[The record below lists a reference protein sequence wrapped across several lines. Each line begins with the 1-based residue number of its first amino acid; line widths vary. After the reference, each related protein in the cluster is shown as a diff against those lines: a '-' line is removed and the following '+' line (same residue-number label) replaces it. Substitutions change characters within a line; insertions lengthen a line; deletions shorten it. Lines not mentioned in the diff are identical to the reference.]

1 MNALPIGTNKLK
13 AFIQLLLM
21 LFGVGATLF
30 FPFAPTLSAQDDDTA
45 TAPQSSSPDTNRR
58 VEVKPASSDPAIARR
73 LTRILNSTDWFEKIL
88 VSVNEGVVFLDGQT
102 TSERYRAW
110 AGDLAG
116 RTQDVVAV
124 VNRIRLVGRVD
135 WNFSPAIEEIDK
147 VMQQSVRFLPMIG
160 LSLVI
165 LLVSMFAAKIAAAGM
180 RSLLSHRLNPM
191 ILGMAARGA
200 ALFTFLVG
208 LYLVLRV
215 AGLTRLAATVIGGT
229 VIAGLVA
236 GIAFR
241 DILENYLASVLIS
254 LRNPFRL
261 GDIVQIGEHHGVVQ
275 RVTSRGT
282 VLMDMNGNHI
292 QIPNATV
299 YKSIIQNYTANPNRR
314 DAFTVGIGYDNDV
327 VESQRIALEV
337 LENHP
342 TVLRE
347 PEPLVL
353 ADFLG
358 AATVT
363 LKVYYWY
370 DGTTRNGLKIK
381 SSLIRNVKTAF
392 EDRGISMPDE
402 AREIVFPQGVPVELK
417 PEGRDGPAESRRVLP
432 VDRDAESGQPLFVE
446 AEGDQTSEAESIQKQ
461 ARQSRNP
468 EESPDLIAE
477 PVRDPN
483 E

>member
-1 MNALPIGTNKLK
+1 
-13 AFIQLLLM
+13 
-21 LFGVGATLF
+21 
-30 FPFAPTLSAQDDDTA
+30 
-45 TAPQSSSPDTNRR
+45 
-58 VEVKPASSDPAIARR
+58 
-73 LTRILNSTDWFEKIL
+73 
-88 VSVNEGVVFLDGQT
+88 
-102 TSERYRAW
+102 
-110 AGDLAG
+110 
-116 RTQDVVAV
+116 
-124 VNRIRLVGRVD
+124 
-135 WNFSPAIEEIDK
+135 
-147 VMQQSVRFLPMIG
+147 
-160 LSLVI
+160 
-165 LLVSMFAAKIAAAGM
+165 M
-180 RSLLSHRLNPM
+180 RKLLSQRLNTM
-191 ILGMAARGA
+191 LLGMAARGM
-200 ALFTFLVG
+200 ALLTFLVG
-208 LYLVLRV
+208 LYLVMRV

-229 VIAGLVA
+229 GIAGLVA

-241 DILENYLASVLIS
+241 DTLEDYLASVLIS

-261 GDIVQIGEHHGVVQ
+261 GDIVEIGEHHGVVQ

-327 VESQRIALEV
+327 AESQRIALEV

-370 DGTTRNGLKIK
+370 DGTARNGLKIK

-392 EDRGISMPDE
+392 QDKGISMPDE

-417 PEGRDGPAESRRVLP
+417 PEDTVGVSEGQRALP
-432 VDRDAESGQPLFVE
+432 LDRSIESGHPLFVE
-446 AEGDQTSEAESIQKQ
+446 AEGDQTSEAEPIQKQ
-461 ARQSRNP
+461 SRQSRNP
-468 EESPDLIAE
+468 EESPDLMTE
-477 PVRDPN
+477 SDRSSD